1 MPNPNTQRIELLA
14 KIAEKKGSN
23 DKLDLWL
30 VKHWEREMKKLKENE
45 SERISPMGY

>member
-1 MPNPNTQRIELLA
+1 MVDEQIQSLQA

-30 VKHWEREMKKLKENE
+30 VKHYKKELEKLDKSLE
-45 SERISPMGY
+45 IKTQ

>member
-14 KIAEKKGSN
+14 KIEEKRGSN

-30 VKHWEREMKKLKENE
+30 VSHWKKEIEKLKN
-45 SERISPMGY
+45 